1 MNERANAPIH
11 PLNAIADQFRPT
23 ESESGEY
30 LDIPEH
36 NDSAESNNGGQAAVT
51 SIPLLKFSSSGNL
64 REVALQLLEP
74 AKRAVCVLSAALDD
88 AETLRTEM
96 LDEEFSELALRV
108 WQISSETLDENGGFI
123 GQFGTMMFLGYFLAE
138 DECAQA
144 PANVIQCALE
154 LKQRMSHLGREWK
167 IRKGWLHNIA
177 LNMGIDFGTEFM
189 ASVASAAGNHLLALG
204 KTVEVAS
211 QLSKIG
217 ADGQIWASK
226 KFVQRLPEKDLEQ
239 LRFGIFRAESQ
250 RKIFI
255 PRCFSQIKDLPVFE
269 GTVQPST
276 TAFASQAVTQIFDRQ
291 VGD

>member
-1 MNERANAPIH
+1 MNERANTPIH
-11 PLNAIADQFRPT
+11 PLNAIADQFRST
-23 ESESGEY
+23 ESESGEAF
-30 LDIPEH
+30 DIPEQ
-36 NDSAESNNGGQAAVT
+36 NESAEELNGGQAAVT
-51 SIPLLKFSSSGNL
+51 SIPLLKFSSCGNM
-64 REVALQLLEP
+64 REVAPHLLEP
-74 AKRAVCVLSAALDD
+74 ARRSVCVLSAVLDD

-96 LDEEFSELALRV
+96 LDEEFGELVLRV

-138 DECAQA
+138 DACAQA
-144 PANVIQCALE
+144 PSNAIRCALE

-177 LNMGIDFGTEFM
+177 LNMGIHFGTEFM

-217 ADGQIWASK
+217 TDGQIWATK

-239 LRFGIFRAESQ
+239 LRFGIFRSESQ
-250 RKIFI
+250 RNIFI
-255 PRCFSQIKDLPVFE
+255 SRCFSQIKDLPVLE
-269 GTVQPST
+269 RTGWTST
-276 TAFASQAVTQIFDRQ
+276 AVFSSQAVTQIFDRQ

>member
-23 ESESGEY
+23 ESESGEDF
-30 LDIPEH
+30 DIPEQ
-36 NDSAESNNGGQAAVT
+36 NDSAEEKNGGQAAVT

-64 REVALQLLEP
+64 REVALQQLEP
-74 AKRAVCVLSAALDD
+74 AKRAVCVLSATLDD

-138 DECAQA
+138 DACAQA
-144 PANVIQCALE
+144 PSNAIRCALE

-177 LNMGIDFGTEFM
+177 LNMGIHFGIEFI

-211 QLSKIG
+211 QLSNIG
-217 ADGQIWASK
+217 MDGQIWATK
-226 KFVQRLPEKDLEQ
+226 EFVQRLPQKDLER
-239 LRFGIFRAESQ
+239 LRFGVLRSESQ

-255 PRCFSQIKDLPVFE
+255 SRCFSQIKDLPVFE
-269 GTVQPST
+269 GPAQPST
-276 TAFASQAVTQIFDRQ
+276 TALASQAVTQIFDRQ